1 MPRCLSS
8 RQSLVWQQRG
18 LLVAMM
24 IAVAAGMPAA
34 SAELTAGTA
43 LMEITPPPGGAI
55 VGGFLPVPVQG
66 VHDPLHA
73 RCLVLD
79 DGTTR
84 VALVVCDLLGIH
96 RAVSDEARRRIAAR
110 SGIAPGAVLIAATH
124 THSATSAL
132 GDRIAAAGP
141 LDAYQ
146 EQVAEAIAMAV
157 ARAAGEMVP
166 VAVGH
171 GAIEAPEHLF
181 NRRWFLRP
189 GTVPANPFGGTD
201 MVKMNPAP
209 GSPDLV
215 EPAGPTDPTLS
226 FILVRGL
233 DGSPVAVFAAYGLH
247 YVGGTGPG
255 EISADYFAEFA
266 TDLARRTAVGGRGP
280 LVMLA
285 NGASGDVNN
294 IDFRQPRPPAAPH
307 ERIRAVAHDLAARVA
322 AALPKVDCAT
332 DVRLGHRFREVA
344 VGHRVPSAADLEW
357 ARRTLAAEPP
367 PAGRA
372 DLPRIY
378 ADRVLRLENHPA
390 TIDVPAQVL
399 AIGPALIGTLPCEV
413 FAELGLEFSRRAP
426 QRPAFLVSLAHG
438 YYGYLPAA
446 RHHRLGGYETWL
458 GTNRLEATA
467 GTTLVDALVA
477 MADDVAREPPAPEV
491 VRRASRL
498 PEPLVMEAAAT
509 EPAVVDPVA
518 ITFDEKGRPFVV
530 EYRDYPT
537 GPPGGGPP
545 LSRIVRLDD
554 ADGDGLY
561 ESSTLFADGLAF
573 AQGVLAIRGGL
584 LVTAAPDLLFL
595 ADDDGD
601 GRADRREV
609 VATGFKEGNPQ
620 LRAACPTLGI
630 DNAVWITG
638 GLSGGRIRR
647 PGAAEETAVAID
659 RRDLRYDPARG
670 TLAAASGFGQFGNTR
685 DDVGRRYNASNRN
698 PLMAVLLPAA
708 ALDRNPLV
716 DVGPGTEDAAPA
728 GADSRVHPIV
738 ATRSTALSHAGTHT
752 SACGLTIF
760 RGDLLGPAAVGD
772 AFTCEPVG
780 HLVTRR
786 RLLPAGAGFT
796 SRRVEPDGVDFL
808 ASEAT
813 FFRPVFT
820 ATGPDGALWVV
831 DMCRGSVEHPD
842 YMPPGVAATVD
853 HRAGDGAG
861 RIWRIR
867 DPALAPRPWVPPADA
882 AAAVTLLADPNGWRR
897 DTAQRLLVQGHFAG
911 AVAELERLVAVID
924 EAPATI
930 HALWALEGLGAL
942 EPRHVARAA
951 ASSHAPVR
959 ETAARLAAE
968 AVGWRDPAIDRGALV
983 ATVAA
988 RLVEDPDAHVRLAAI
1003 LLAAGVDSPATTT
1016 ALATAAV
1023 RGDIDRIGARALVSG
1038 AAGRALPLL
1047 EGLAAASPSLP
1058 ATVERCWLV
1067 EALAT
1072 TVTGTPPQQE
1082 GLQALLAAPGERAA
1096 WFDVAA
1102 LAGLV
1107 RRVPLPG
1114 PAERARVAGALDRA
1128 AGLAADPSAPLHLR
1142 QTAIRALAAAA
1153 SRPAAPAG
1161 PDADQAGKPDA
1172 GPDEPSA
1179 RVRQCLAGL
1188 GAGHQPPDVQRTALV
1203 ALAGCGDTAAI
1214 DAVIAALPEREPAVR
1229 AAALAAVTDR
1239 RDAAARLVAAIDAGR
1254 VPAALVPLDRRALL
1268 AKSPDETL
1276 RAAAQRI
1283 WPPVAPG
1290 DTAAR
1295 IGELSGLAAHG
1306 GDLDRGRDVF
1316 ARHCA
1321 ACHRSAGLGHSVGP
1335 DLAEAADRPL
1345 ERLVT
1350 DIVDPNRS
1358 VEPRFEAAVVVT
1370 TDGEVV
1376 DGVLVE
1382 SGAEA
1387 VVLARAGGERRVV
1400 PRSAIDTLSATGRS
1414 LMPEGFGRTIPAVEF
1429 VDLIEFLR
1437 DGRPVPRTP

>member
-1 MPRCLSS
+1 
-8 RQSLVWQQRG
+8 
-18 LLVAMM
+18 
-24 IAVAAGMPAA
+24 
-34 SAELTAGTA
+34 
-43 LMEITPPPGGAI
+43 
-55 VGGFLPVPVQG
+55 
-66 VHDPLHA
+66 
-73 RCLVLD
+73 
-79 DGTTR
+79 
-84 VALVVCDLLGIH
+84 
-96 RAVSDEARRRIAAR
+96 
-110 SGIAPGAVLIAATH
+110 
-124 THSATSAL
+124 
-132 GDRIAAAGP
+132 
-141 LDAYQ
+141 
-146 EQVAEAIAMAV
+146 V
-157 ARAAGEMVP
+157 ARATAAMVP

-189 GTVPANPFGGTD
+189 GTVPTNPFGGTD

-233 DGSPVAVFAAYGLH
+233 DGSPLAVFAAYGLH

-266 TDLARRTAVGGRGP
+266 TDLARRTAMGGRGP

-294 IDFRQPRPPAAPH
+294 IDFRHPRPADAPH

-322 AALPKVDCAT
+322 AALPGVDCAT

-357 ARRTLAAEPP
+357 ARRTLATEPP

-378 ADRVLRLENHPA
+378 AERVLRLENHPA

-467 GTTLVDALVA
+467 GANLLDALVA
-477 MADDVAREPPAPEV
+477 MADDVAREPPTPDA
-491 VRRASRL
+491 VRRATHL
-498 PEPLVMEAAAT
+498 PAPLVMEAVAT

-518 ITFDEKGRPFVV
+518 ITFDETGRPFVV

-554 ADGDGLY
+554 TDGDGVY

-595 ADDDGD
+595 SDDDGD

-609 VATGFKEGNPQ
+609 VATGFKVGNPQ

-638 GLSGGRIRR
+638 GLSGGRIRK
-647 PGAAEETAVAID
+647 PDAAEEIAVAID

-670 TLAAASGFGQFGNTR
+670 TLLAASGFGQFGNTR

-738 ATRSTALSHAGTHT
+738 ATRSTALAHAGTHT

-760 RGDLLGPAAVGD
+760 RGDLLGPTAVGD

-808 ASEAT
+808 ASAAT

-820 ATGPDGALWVV
+820 ATGPDGALWVA

-867 DPALAPRPWVPPADA
+867 DPALAPRPWVPPGDA
-882 AAAVTLLADPNGWRR
+882 VEAVALLADPNGWRR
-897 DTAQRLLVQGHFAG
+897 DTAQRLLVEGHFPG

-942 EPRHVARAA
+942 EARHVARAA

-968 AVGWRDPAIDRGALV
+968 AVGWRDPATDRGALA

-988 RLVEDPDAHVRLAAI
+988 RLVDDPDAHVRLAAV
-1003 LLAAGVDSPATTT
+1003 LDSPATTA
-1016 ALATAAV
+1016 ALAAAAV
-1023 RGDIDRIGARALVSG
+1023 RGDIDRIAARAVVSG
-1038 AAGRALPLL
+1038 ATGRALPLL
-1047 EGLAAASPSLP
+1047 EALAAASPDQS
-1058 ATVERCWLV
+1058 ATVDRCWLV

-1072 TVTGTPPQQE
+1072 TATGTPAQQD
-1082 GLQALLAAPGERAA
+1082 GLHALLAAPGERPA

-1102 LAGLV
+1102 LAGVV

-1114 PAERARVAGALDRA
+1114 PAERERVAGALDRA
-1128 AGLAADPSAPLHLR
+1128 AGLAAEPSTPPHLR
-1142 QTAIRALAAAA
+1142 QAAIRALAAAA
-1153 SRPAAPAG
+1153 SRPARAAGRDDTPA
-1161 PDADQAGKPDA
+1161 DDL
-1172 GPDEPSA
+1172 SA
-1179 RVRQCLAGL
+1179 HVRQCLAGL
-1188 GAGHQPPDVQRTALV
+1188 GAGHHPPDVQRAALV
-1203 ALAGCGDTAAI
+1203 ALAGCGDAAAI
-1214 DAVIAALPEREPAVR
+1214 DAVIDALPEREPAVR
-1229 AAALAAVTDR
+1229 AAALVAVTDR

-1268 AKSPDETL
+1268 AKSPDEAL
-1276 RAAAQRI
+1276 RTAARRI
-1283 WPPVAPG
+1283 WPPAAPG
-1290 DTAAR
+1290 DTTAR
-1295 IGELSGLAAHG
+1295 IGELSALAAHG

-1400 PRSAIDTLSATGRS
+1400 PRSTIDTLSATGRS
-1414 LMPEGFGRTIPAVEF
+1414 LMPEGFGRTIPTVEF